1 MLKQSVETLSATE
14 SIPAVETIPS
24 TEARPETPVNTFKE
38 SADLHVVETLDQV
51 QSETEDSVQAPSQ
64 DELNSIIKIIN
75 LSKQFDGIEVLRDIN
90 LNIQKGE
97 VVSILGSSGS
107 GKSTLLRCINW
118 LEQPERGFIYIGDER
133 IGVNAETNKPA
144 KYKELAQMR
153 QRVGMVF
160 QSFNLWPHLTVKQNV
175 MEALVHVKKWSKADA
190 ESMAETQLEKVGMS
204 HKLDSYPSMLSGGQ
218 KQRVAIARALAMEPE
233 VLLFD
238 EPTSALDPEL
248 VEEVLTVMQ
257 KLSKEGYTMVIVT
270 HEMDFARQ
278 VSDQVV
284 FLEKGILIE
293 KNAPEKFFTNPDST
307 RVRQFLKLDA

>member
-1 MLKQSVETLSATE
+1 MLKQSIETLSASEAVPTDSTVPTVE
-14 SIPAVETIPS
+14 SRVELPD
-24 TEARPETPVNTFKE
+24 NTFKTSTAQHIVE
-38 SADLHVVETLDQV
+38 QLDQAQPETLDA
-51 QSETEDSVQAPSQ
+51 TQAQPAEQ
-64 DELNSIIKIIN
+64 DSIIKIIN

-175 MEALVHVKKWSKADA
+175 MEALIHVKKWTKSDA
-190 ESMAETQLEKVGMS
+190 ESMAEIQLEKVGMS

-248 VEEVLTVMQ
+248 VEEVLTVIQ

-293 KNAPEKFFTNPDST
+293 KNAPEKFFTNPDSI
-307 RVRQFLKLDA
+307 RVRQFLKLDV

>member
-1 MLKQSVETLSATE
+1 MKDSAQ
-14 SIPAVETIPS
+14 
-24 TEARPETPVNTFKE
+24 TPNP
-38 SADLHVVETLDQV
+38 DPDPDPDPDPQ
-51 QSETEDSVQAPSQ
+51 
-64 DELNSIIKIIN
+64 NSIIKITN

-90 LNIQKGE
+90 LNIKKGE

-118 LEQPERGFIYIGDER
+118 LEQPERGAIYIGDKR
-133 IGVNAETNKPA
+133 IGVDADTNKPA
-144 KYKELAQMR
+144 KYKELAKMR
-153 QRVGMVF
+153 QRIGMVF

-175 MEALVHVKKWSKADA
+175 MEALIHVKHWSKAAA
-190 ESMAETQLEKVGMS
+190 EEMAETQLKKVGMS
-204 HKLDSYPSMLSGGQ
+204 HKLDSYPNMLSGGQ

-248 VEEVLTVMQ
+248 VDEVLTVM
-257 KLSKEGYTMVIVT
+257 KTLSKEGYTMVIVT
-270 HEMDFARQ
+270 HEMEFARQ

-293 KNAPEKFFTNPDST
+293 KNPPEKFFTSPDSI
-307 RVRQFLKLDA
+307 RVRQFLKLDLDPADSRIYTQTT

>member
-1 MLKQSVETLSATE
+1 MLKISSEKTFDRIDEIASE
-14 SIPAVETIPS
+14 
-24 TEARPETPVNTFKE
+24 NTQ
-38 SADLHVVETLDQV
+38 LHVVEPVTCESLQGA
-51 QSETEDSVQAPSQ
+51 SVGHQPLKA
-64 DELNSIIKIIN
+64 LNKTTIQIKN
-75 LSKQFDGIEVLRDIN
+75 LSKQFDGIEVLRDIS
-90 LNIQKGE
+90 LSIEKGE

-118 LEQPERGFIYIGDER
+118 LEQPERGVVYIGGER
-133 IGVNAETNKPA
+133 IGVSSDTNKPV
-144 KYKELAQMR
+144 KYKQLAKMR

-175 MEALVHVKKWSKADA
+175 METLIHVKKWSKEDA
-190 ESMAETQLEKVGMS
+190 QAMAETQLHKVGMS

-248 VEEVLTVMQ
+248 VEEVLAVIK

-293 KNAPEKFFTNPDST
+293 KNHPEKFFTDPDSE
-307 RVRQFLKLDA
+307 RVRQFLKIDA

>member
-1 MLKQSVETLSATE
+1 MLKPSVETT
-14 SIPAVETIPS
+14 
-24 TEARPETPVNTFKE
+24 PEISLNAFKE
-38 SADLHVVETLDQV
+38 SAELHIVETVDHQDS
-51 QSETEDSVQAPSQ
+51 QWIDTTQDNSEEEKD
-64 DELNSIIKIIN
+64 SIIKIIN

-118 LEQPERGFIYIGDER
+118 LEQPERGFIYIGNER
-133 IGVNAETNKPA
+133 IGVNAKTNKPA
-144 KYKELAQMR
+144 IYKELAKIR

-175 MEALVHVKKWSKADA
+175 MEALIHVKKWSKSDA
-190 ESMAETQLEKVGMS
+190 EHMAETQLEKVGMS

-293 KNAPEKFFTNPDST
+293 KNPPEKFFTNPEST
-307 RVRQFLKLDA
+307 RVRQFLKLDAS

>member
-1 MLKQSVETLSATE
+1 MLKQSIETLSAAE
-14 SIPAVETIPS
+14 SVPTDAIIPTVETQ
-24 TEARPETPVNTFKE
+24 AETPVNTFKE
-38 SADLHVVETLDQV
+38 SADLHVVEPLGQV
-51 QSETEDSVQAPSQ
+51 QPEALETTQTHPADQ
-64 DELNSIIKIIN
+64 DSIIKIIN
-75 LSKQFDGIEVLRDIN
+75 LSKQFDGVEVLRDIN

-175 MEALVHVKKWSKADA
+175 MEALVHVKKWMKADA
-190 ESMAETQLEKVGMS
+190 ESMAEIQLEKVGMS

>member
-1 MLKQSVETLSATE
+1 MLKQSVETTPDIPLS
-14 SIPAVETIPS
+14 
-24 TEARPETPVNTFKE
+24 TFKE
-38 SADLHVVETLDQV
+38 SAELHIVDTVEHNESDLIHTTQDT
-51 QSETEDSVQAPSQ
+51 SEEQTD
-64 DELNSIIKIIN
+64 SIIKIIN

-118 LEQPERGFIYIGDER
+118 LEQPERGFIYVGDER

-144 KYKELAQMR
+144 KYKELAKMR

-175 MEALVHVKKWSKADA
+175 MEALIHVKKWSKSDA

-293 KNAPEKFFTNPDST
+293 KNPPEKFFTDPDST
-307 RVRQFLKLDA
+307 RVRQFLKLDAS

>member
-1 MLKQSVETLSATE
+1 MLKQSVETTPDIPLS
-14 SIPAVETIPS
+14 
-24 TEARPETPVNTFKE
+24 TFKE
-38 SADLHVVETLDQV
+38 SAELHIVDTVEHQ
-51 QSETEDSVQAPSQ
+51 ETPLIDTTQDAIED
-64 DELNSIIKIIN
+64 DKDSIIKIIN

-118 LEQPERGFIYIGDER
+118 LEQPERGFIYVGDER

-144 KYKELAQMR
+144 KYKELAKMR

-175 MEALVHVKKWSKADA
+175 MEALIHVKKWSKSEA

-293 KNAPEKFFTNPDST
+293 KNPPEKFFTDPDST
-307 RVRQFLKLDA
+307 RVRQFLKLDAS

>member
-1 MLKQSVETLSATE
+1 MLKQSIETT
-14 SIPAVETIPS
+14 PAVETTPD
-24 TEARPETPVNTFKE
+24 TPVSVLKQ
-38 SADLHVVETLDQV
+38 SADLHIVESIDQDYEESLNSTQEPSEDQV
-51 QSETEDSVQAPSQ
+51 D
-64 DELNSIIKIIN
+64 SIIKINN

-144 KYKELAQMR
+144 KYKELAKMR

-175 MEALVHVKKWSKADA
+175 MEALIHVKKWSRADA

-248 VEEVLTVMQ
+248 VEEVLTVMK

-293 KNAPEKFFTNPDST
+293 KNPPEKFFTNPDST
-307 RVRQFLKLDA
+307 RVKQFLKLGV